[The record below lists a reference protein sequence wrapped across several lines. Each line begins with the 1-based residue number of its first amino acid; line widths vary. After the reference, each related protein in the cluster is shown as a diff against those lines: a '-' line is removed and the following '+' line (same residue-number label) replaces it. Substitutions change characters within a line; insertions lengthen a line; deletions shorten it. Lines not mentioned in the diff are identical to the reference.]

1 MEGTIAGLLLHRYEL
16 WWCLVTVPA
25 TQSPP
30 SVACSPRQACPTSHP
45 RHGASALACL
55 SFGSQSITRYGAV
68 ESGHAC
74 LVVVLGSLFQSP
86 SSARAEPQPGLK
98 AALDLWSAVR
108 RLAGETGHPSVQRA
122 AVLCLGRAVGAV
134 TAHMKLL
141 LQHQRQ
147 GVDPAPSQTGLHIAA
162 PAAGRLCYSCCTGP
176 AKHCPHRA
184 SCGSRRLCHSQL
196 SPSSPT
202 RETAHQGSLP
212 AASRPLLWLD
222 SPALGASCKGLKKH
236 WIPQLP
242 CRAALVSQSSWKTC
256 GWPQGRLSGP
266 QVRCCSLFC
275 SRMA

>member
-1 MEGTIAGLLLHRYEL
+1 MGCRRGPL
-16 WWCLVTVPA
+16 
-25 TQSPP
+25 
-30 SVACSPRQACPTSHP
+30 
-45 RHGASALACL
+45 
-55 SFGSQSITRYGAV
+55 
-68 ESGHAC
+68 
-74 LVVVLGSLFQSP
+74 LGSLLQRLRLPQQPSARASTSLRRPQPGTGFPASQGNGSAWKAQEACGQLP
-86 SSARAEPQPGLK
+86 GQSSARAGQHWTWGTP
-98 AALDLWSAVR
+98 V
-108 RLAGETGHPSVQRA
+108 AGETGQPSVQRA